1 MNIGRITPQIVAIKQ
16 VNDVL
21 KNIVSNLGGHPIFVF
36 GIGVMFLAFL
46 TFLSFLP
53 YNCVLPYA
61 IFPPRTPLAVA

>member
-16 VNDVL
+16 VSDVL

-46 TFLSFLP
+46 TFLP
-53 YNCVLPYA
+53 YNRVLPYA